1 MRIRRLAIAGF
12 GPYKS
17 EQRIDFDSFRDD
29 GLFLIT
35 GKTGAGKSSILDA
48 ICYALYGS
56 IPRFDG
62 AQPKLRSDHCT
73 PDDPTFVELQFS
85 IHEVDYL
92 VRRVPDYE
100 RVKKNGTG
108 TTTNKGT
115 AELSRLVDGTWHA
128 FAVGPR
134 VVAAELDGILSLT
147 KDQFLQVILLAQN
160 RFQEF
165 LLAKNDE
172 RQAVLRSLFGTSRFE
187 QIEAEL
193 VERHKSLRDQLESG
207 RHGIAQQ
214 ALLAAS
220 LMHADAGEVP
230 TQPDPAWFEAALE
243 TMDAEWAAALAAA
256 EGADEVFVAVE
267 AAHRAQVELQKR
279 QLRQD
284 TAVRKREELAAERPS
299 IDADR
304 DTLAAARRAAA
315 VRPHVNAR
323 MDATASLESAVSAEA
338 EARRAYEPF
347 TDNATAVTREALE
360 STIDDLTRTLGTL
373 DGVLAEEQRL
383 PALESAIM
391 ALEELVH
398 GCDVAIA
405 EASARID
412 AIPVE
417 IDGVTVKLAEAQV
430 RAAGE
435 AEARARMDRITAA
448 RDAATAAAE
457 LEAEYAE
464 ALASEAACSGDNAT
478 AATRI
483 HQLMELRLH
492 GHAAELAG
500 TLVDGDPCA
509 VCGSRVHPAPA
520 VGTAEPVTQ
529 DDIDA
534 ARRVAEACASAF
546 ASASA
551 VVRDVANRLTE
562 ARTAAGG
569 RTADELEGELANA
582 RTATEEAQA
591 AAASITALHAE
602 LAALRS
608 ALADSQ
614 ATVSRLRADRDDAVQ
629 RLVAEQSTRAGISE
643 RVEKHRGEYK
653 TVSRRVEALTAH
665 RESAIRVTD
674 AITQTSHRRETL
686 NLAVEQL
693 AAQLVGHDFS
703 DESEAVTAER
713 PAAEIIG
720 WEERIRTHE
729 HNWAITESTL
739 AHPELVDLPTEPA
752 DVDAATD
759 ALQAARDA
767 RDTTLS
773 TASSVGERRKQLG
786 RIVAAAR
793 KLHAASGTLQQQYAQ
808 LSELASA
815 VQGKEPNTKRMRLET
830 YVLAAQLEEIVA
842 AANTRLRIMTS
853 GRYTLQHDDSVQYRN
868 TQSGLGLA
876 ILDEHTGRARATQS
890 LSGGETFL
898 ASLALALG
906 LAEVVT
912 NQAGGITLD
921 TLFVDEGFGSLD
933 SETLEIAMGTLD
945 GLRAGGRTIGL
956 ISHVDAMKEQIPA
969 KLRITVSPHGYSEIE
984 PSFELV

>member
-17 EQRIDFDSFRDD
+17 EQWIDFDAFRDD

-73 PDDPTFVELQFS
+73 PDDPTYVELEFS
-85 IHEVDYL
+85 VHDVDYL

-115 AELSRLVDGTWHA
+115 AELSRLVDGDWQA

-172 RQAVLRSLFGTSRFE
+172 RQEVLRSLFGTSRFE

-193 VERHKSLRDQLESG
+193 VQRHKALKDQLEAG
-207 RHGIAQQ
+207 RQGIAQQ
-214 ALLAAS
+214 ALVAAS
-220 LMHADAGEVP
+220 LAHVDTDDVP
-230 TQPDPAWFEAALE
+230 TQPELFWFEAVLV
-243 TMDAEWAAALAAA
+243 TVDAEWAAALAAA
-256 EGADEVFVAVE
+256 EEADEAFIAVE
-267 AAHRAQVELQKR
+267 TLHRAQVELQKR
-279 QLRQD
+279 QLRRD
-284 TAVRKREELAAERPS
+284 AAVRKSDELATERPA

-304 DTLAAARRAAA
+304 RTLAAARRAAA
-315 VRPHVNAR
+315 VRPHVTAR
-323 MDATASLESAVSAEA
+323 REAAESCETAVAAEV
-338 EARRAYEPF
+338 EARRAFESYSEI
-347 TDNATAVTREALE
+347 ATTITREALD
-360 STIDDLTRTLGTL
+360 SMIDDVTRMLGTL
-373 DGVLAEEQRL
+373 DGVLAEERRL
-383 PALESAIM
+383 PALDATITS
-391 ALEELVH
+391 LEEAVS
-398 GCDVAIA
+398 GCDADIA
-405 EASARID
+405 EVSSRVD
-412 AIPVE
+412 AMPLQ
-417 IDGVTVKLAEAQV
+417 IDGVTVQLAEATV

-435 AEARARMDRITAA
+435 AEARARMDRIMAA
-448 RDAATAAAE
+448 RDAVAAAAD
-457 LEAEYAE
+457 LEAEYAD
-464 ALASEAACSGDNAT
+464 ALAAETAASGDNAA
-478 AATRI
+478 AATRV

-500 TLVDGDPCA
+500 TLIEGDPCA
-509 VCGSRVHPAPA
+509 VCGSLVHPAPA

-534 ARRVAEACASAF
+534 ARAVAEGCATAF
-546 ASASA
+546 ATASA
-551 VVRDVANRLTE
+551 VVRDIANRLTE

-569 RTADELEGELANA
+569 RTAGDLDAELAGT
-582 RTATEEAQA
+582 RTAYDEATT
-591 AAASITALHAE
+591 AAASIPTLHSQLAGLRSE
-602 LAALRS
+602 LAN
-608 ALADSQ
+608 SQ
-614 ATVSRLRADRDDAVQ
+614 STLSRLRADRDDAVQ
-629 RLVAEQSTRAGISE
+629 QLVAEQSTRTGIVE
-643 RVEKHRGEYK
+643 RVEKHRGEYD
-653 TVSRRVEALTAH
+653 TVSRRVEALTEH
-665 RESAIRVTD
+665 RESAVRVTD
-674 AITQTSHRRETL
+674 AITRTGHRREAL

-693 AAQLVGHDFS
+693 AAQLVGHDFA
-703 DESEAVTAER
+703 DESEAVAAER
-713 PAAEIIG
+713 SAAELIG

-729 HNWAITESTL
+729 HNCAITESTL
-739 AHPELVDLPTEPA
+739 RDPELVDLPTEPA
-752 DVDAATD
+752 DVDAITD
-759 ALQAARDA
+759 ALDGARHARDA
-767 RDTTLS
+767 TLT
-773 TASSVGERRKQLG
+773 TASSAAERRKQLG
-786 RIVAAAR
+786 RIVAAVR
-793 KLHAASGTLQQQYAQ
+793 KLHAASGDLQQQYAQ

-853 GRYTLQHDDSVQYRN
+853 GRYALQHDDSVQYRN

-921 TLFVDEGFGSLD
+921 TLFIDEGFGSLD
-933 SETLEIAMGTLD
+933 SQTLEIAMGTLD

-969 KLRITVSPHGYSEIE
+969 KLRITVSPHGYSVIE